1 MPDDP
6 LANAVETFSAPIE
19 HLIIALGKGISEAQ
33 LALDRNSIQTQND
46 LDTDPVLSQYGFQAV
61 WYQFPKVDLQL
72 KLAVTISQD
81 QSPSPPPSVHAIGA
95 PSLSLANR
103 IALIAQPVSAAYQT
117 QFNYDASASSVLSL
131 SIVPV
136 PPARAAG
143 AGTAPPNMTAA
154 LVSTAALAS
163 SAKFAKDAHGNP
175 VPTLLFVINFNSA
188 TRSWYVLQYDPAN
201 PTAKPVLVS
210 VDDATGMVRVIG
222 TP

>member
-1 MPDDP
+1 MPDNP

-33 LALDRNSIQTQND
+33 LALDQNSIQTQNN
-46 LDTDPVLSQYGFQAV
+46 LDTDPVLSQYGLQAA

-81 QSPSPPPSVHAIGA
+81 QSPSPPLSVHAIGA
-95 PSLSLANR
+95 SLSLANR
-103 IALIAQPVSAAYQT
+103 IALVAQPVSAAYQT

-154 LVSTAALAS
+154 SVRTAALAS
-163 SAKFAKDAHGNP
+163 SAKFAKDAQGNP

-201 PTAKPVLVS
+201 PAAKPVLVS
-210 VDDATGMVRVIG
+210 IDDATGMVRVIA